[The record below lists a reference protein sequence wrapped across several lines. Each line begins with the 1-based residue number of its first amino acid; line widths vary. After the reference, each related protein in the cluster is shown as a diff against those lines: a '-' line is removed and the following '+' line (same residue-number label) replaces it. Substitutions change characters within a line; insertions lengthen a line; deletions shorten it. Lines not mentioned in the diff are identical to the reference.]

1 MSDSFSDKLYN
12 QVYSIYEEFDV
23 YKLIRLIIIVGG
35 YAILRN
41 QASKFLANRQL
52 QQQIDQDNENKG
64 AERIEKL
71 VEKPEA
77 QGDAS
82 GVEGNW
88 GWGKKTRGT
97 VKRTQKMI
105 EEHFEKMK
113 AGEVDDDAD
122 IADLLED

>member
-1 MSDSFSDKLYN
+1 MSSFIDKAYM
-12 QVYSIYEEFDV
+12 QFYGIYEEFDI
-23 YKLIRLIIIVGG
+23 YHLIRLIIIVGG
-35 YAILRN
+35 YIIFRN
-41 QASKFLANRQL
+41 QASKFLANKQL
-52 QQQIDQDNENKG
+52 KNQIDQDNENKG
-64 AERIEKL
+64 AERVEKL
-71 VEKPEA
+71 VERPDG

-97 VKRTQKMI
+97 IKRTEKMI